1 MSRSETGTFRSI
13 LFVFAAAV
21 SSSSSSVSLPK
32 KKKKT
37 KKKKRKNRLFAK
49 NLQTPPPERRISL
62 LFFTAGRQKDLLS
75 LSLSLKSG
83 YFGKVFLLLF
93 CVFSPLRFKL
103 LHDFQKLVVRLF
115 PIFQAIFQVSQVT
128 QRVLFSRGV
137 VDCPACCD
145 RRRVTREREPWL
157 LSVEGTKRERERES
171 GRFGVSRLVRQGGHA
186 MNERSAQCA
195 CAIFPQPIGVFWVFG
210 LFFSNLKEKNDPTSS
225 RDRGYCRGQ
234 REKQR
239 EIEGRRCLFGD
250 APLGH
255 DDDVRNHPLSSL
267 PPKCLCRFW

>member
-21 SSSSSSVSLPK
+21 SSSSSSVSLP

-157 LSVEGTKRERERES
+157 LSVEGTKRERERERERTFWGQS
-171 GRFGVSRLVRQGGHA
+171 FGASRRTRDEREERAMRMCNFSPTNRRFLGFRT
-186 MNERSAQCA
+186 
-195 CAIFPQPIGVFWVFG
+195 
-210 LFFSNLKEKNDPTSS
+210 LFFQSQRKE
-225 RDRGYCRGQ
+225 
-234 REKQR
+234 
-239 EIEGRRCLFGD
+239 
-250 APLGH
+250 
-255 DDDVRNHPLSSL
+255 
-267 PPKCLCRFW
+267 

>member
-32 KKKKT
+32 KKKTKT
-37 KKKKRKNRLFAK
+37 FFLQQAGKK
-49 NLQTPPPERRISL
+49 TSS
-62 LFFTAGRQKDLLS
+62 LS

-157 LSVEGTKRERERES
+157 LSVEGTKRERERE
-171 GRFGVSRLVRQGGHA
+171 R
-186 MNERSAQCA
+186 EREDVLGSVVWC
-195 CAIFPQPIGVFWVFG
+195 V
-210 LFFSNLKEKNDPTSS
+210 KEDT
-225 RDRGYCRGQ
+225 R
-234 REKQR
+234 
-239 EIEGRRCLFGD
+239 
-250 APLGH
+250 
-255 DDDVRNHPLSSL
+255 
-267 PPKCLCRFW
+267 